1 MPFVNRQ
8 EAMLLAMTLL
18 APELL
23 TIAAKARTKST
34 NSQVSLPN
42 AAVKAAV
49 TPPSYRPDVPKSTRA
64 SSAGQKVPTVEKHHM
79 APRKMPSTF
88 MPSSVTVPM
97 GGRNL
102 KNSMMAM
109 PIADR
114 M

>member
-1 MPFVNRQ
+1 M
-8 EAMLLAMTLL
+8 AMTRL

-34 NSQVSLPN
+34 KSQVSLPK

-49 TPPSYRPDVPKSTRA
+49 TPPSYSPEVPNSTRA
-64 SSAGQKVPTVEKHHM
+64 SSAGQKVPTVEKHQM
-79 APRKMPSTF
+79 APMKMPSTF
-88 MPSSVTVPM
+88 MPSSVTVPT
-97 GGRNL
+97 GGMYL

-109 PIADR
+109 PIAER